1 MKNLKIKK
9 NNYSSI
15 NNNTNSQGIN
25 STRYNKELHKREKK
39 TNIK

>member
-25 STRYNKELHKREKK
+25 STRYNKELHKRINSGK
-39 TNIK
+39 NY